1 MREHATMNVLEMH
14 QRAQSEFARVLQ
26 HVTDA
31 DLDAPTPC
39 DEWTVADLI
48 GHAIDGNRTVAE
60 LLGASPEPVP
70 AGTAAERYS
79 FAASQAQ
86 DALAREGALAQTVT
100 LPFGEIP
107 VAAYVGIRS
116 GDLYAHAWD
125 LATSIGADTDLD
137 PELGAAVW
145 AATEP
150 ILSPALRGEGRPF
163 GEEQPCGPE
172 HSVADRYA
180 ALLGR
185 AVE

>member
-1 MREHATMNVLEMH
+1 MNPLDMH
-14 QRAQSEFARVLQ
+14 QRAQSEFARVLHQ
-26 HVTDA
+26 VTDD

-48 GHAIDGNRTVAE
+48 THAVDGNHNVAE

-70 AGTAAERYS
+70 DGTAVDRYA

-86 DALAREGALAQTVT
+86 DALAGEGALEQSVT

-107 VAAYVGIRS
+107 VAAYIGIRS

-125 LATSIGADTDLD
+125 LATAIGADTDLD

-163 GEEQPCGPE
+163 GMEQPCGPDR
-172 HSVADRYA
+172 SVADRYA

-185 AVE
+185 VVE